1 MGPGLS
7 PASQQAYSRLK
18 KPHSDSDPSAY
29 DGVLYIGVRQIRGE
43 SRPRQ
48 CISAGCE
55 RFTQRAADISVNS
68 LPFLDYFFRSVLE
81 ALLVFLR
88 FELGVD
94 RVRRLTNRFKKGCEV
109 FG

>member
-1 MGPGLS
+1 MGSRLS
-7 PASQQAYSRLK
+7 PASNQAYSCLK

-29 DGVLYIGVRQIRGE
+29 DGVLHIGVRQICGE

-55 RFTQRAADISVNS
+55 RFTQRAADISMNS
-68 LPFLDYFFRSVLE
+68 LPFLDYFFRGVLK
-81 ALLVFLR
+81 ALLVFFR

-94 RVRRLTNRFKKGCEV
+94 GVRRLTNRFKKCCEV